1 MSSKTSRVRNIYL
14 KFLVSALVSLYQI
27 IFYLIQRAF
36 LVIVYQQKKKINSQI
51 FMRRLCY
58 PKKSES
64 SKIRQKIRTDF
75 DNIFKKDK
83 GKLVVVQAVVKGL

>member
-1 MSSKTSRVRNIYL
+1 
-14 KFLVSALVSLYQI
+14 
-27 IFYLIQRAF
+27 
-36 LVIVYQQKKKINSQI
+36 
-51 FMRRLCY
+51 MRRLCY

-83 GKLVVVQAVVKGL
+83 GNLVVVQAVVKGLWFWQRNFNIFMSAGVKNITNSYT